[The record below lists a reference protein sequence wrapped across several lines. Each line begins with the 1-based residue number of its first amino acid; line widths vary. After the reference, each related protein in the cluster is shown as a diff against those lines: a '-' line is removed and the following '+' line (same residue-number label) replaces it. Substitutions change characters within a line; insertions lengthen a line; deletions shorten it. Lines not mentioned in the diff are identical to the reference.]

1 MSNHHTIAKAQTL
14 QGRVALITGASRGI
28 GAATARLFAAHGA
41 LVGVNYYRSEDE
53 AAQIVREIEAS
64 GGKAL
69 AVQASVD
76 DPRQVAAMVKQV
88 EEELGPIETLVM
100 NAAPTKRFA
109 FAPFLEFDWGVFQDM
124 VLGELAGIYFPAQAV
139 APLMIRRKQGNLI
152 AVSSPLSRM
161 GWPGSLAHAAA
172 KAGVD
177 SMVRTLAVELGPHG
191 IRVNAIAP
199 GAVSTASNP
208 MSEEA
213 KQMNVALTPLGRVAE
228 PEDIA
233 GAIYLLALDE
243 AKFITGSYTSA
254 SGGLQMP

>member
-1 MSNHHTIAKAQTL
+1 MISTHQTL
-14 QGRVALITGASRGI
+14 PNTFQGRVVLITGASRGI

-41 LVGVNYYRSEDE
+41 SVAVNYHRSEQE
-53 AAQIVREIEAS
+53 AHQIVREIEA
-64 GGKAL
+64 GGGRAL

-76 DPRQVAAMVKQV
+76 DPQQVATMVIRI
-88 EEELGPIETLVM
+88 EAELGAIETLVM
-100 NAAPTKRFA
+100 NAAPTKRFV
-109 FAPFLEFDWGVFQDM
+109 FAPFIDFDWDVFQEM
-124 VLGELAGIYFPAQAV
+124 VLGELSGIYFPAQAV
-139 APLMIRRKQGNLI
+139 APLMIERQRGSLI

-161 GWPGSLAHAAA
+161 GWQGTLAHAAA

-177 SMVRTLAVELGPHG
+177 SMVRTLAVELGQYG
-191 IRVNAIAP
+191 IRVNTVAP
-199 GAVSTASNP
+199 GAVPTDSNP

-213 KQMNVALTPLGRVAE
+213 KQMNINLTPLRRVAR

-243 AKFITGSYTSA
+243 AQFITGSYTSA

>member
-1 MSNHHTIAKAQTL
+1 MSNQHIVRSDQTL

-41 LVGVNYYRSEDE
+41 AVGVNYHRSERE
-53 AAQIVREIEAS
+53 AFQIVREIEAI

-76 DPRQVAAMVKQV
+76 DAQQVAAMVAQV
-88 EEELGPIETLVM
+88 EEKLGPIETLVM
-100 NAAPTKRFA
+100 NAAPTKRFT
-109 FAPFLEFDWGVFQDM
+109 FAPFLEFDWSIFQEM
-124 VLGELAGIYFPAQAV
+124 VLGELAGVYFPAQAV
-139 APLMIRRKQGNLI
+139 APLMILRKHGNLI

-161 GWPGSLAHAAA
+161 GWPGTLAHAAA

-177 SMVRTLAVELGPHG
+177 SMVRTLAVEFGPHG
-191 IRVNAIAP
+191 LRVNTIAP
-199 GAVSTASNP
+199 GAVATDSNP

-213 KQMNVALTPLGRVAE
+213 KQMNVRMTPLRRVAQ

-243 AKFITGSYTSA
+243 ARFITGSYTSA